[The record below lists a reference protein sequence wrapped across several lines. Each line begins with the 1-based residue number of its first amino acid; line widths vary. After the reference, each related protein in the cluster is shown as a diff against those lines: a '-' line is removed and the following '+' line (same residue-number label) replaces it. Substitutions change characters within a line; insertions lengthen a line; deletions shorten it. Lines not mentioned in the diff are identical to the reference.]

1 MISEIWELLLNPIFD
16 SKVLIT
22 STELKTEQI
31 YSWMKSLQLMI
42 YDFFAPVS
50 NVIFSLLDLVKWT
63 LNYEFIV
70 FEFNLCKFSFF

>member
-1 MISEIWELLLNPIFD
+1 MIFEIWELLLNPIFD
-16 SKVLIT
+16 SKALIT

-70 FEFNLCKFSFF
+70 FEFNLSKFSFF